1 MPVAGLVRTM
11 GWVGLV
17 GDTRIEGMM
26 RKLVGH
32 GRRTTTT
39 SVQMFTLLDEWIVVV
54 RVDDIAIYKSSRLIH
69 KWLPFWTIG
78 SLLLPAIILGGIT
91 MSVEEVTDGT
101 C

>member
-26 RKLVGH
+26 RKLVGR
-32 GRRTTTT
+32 GRRRTTTT
-39 SVQMFTLLDEWIVVV
+39 SVQMITLLDEWIVV
-54 RVDDIAIYKSSRLIH
+54 RVGDIAIYYPSRLIH

-78 SLLLPAIILGGIT
+78 SLLLPAIILGGII
-91 MSVEEVTDGT
+91 MSVEKVTDGR

>member
-17 GDTRIEGMM
+17 GDTKIEGVM
-26 RKLVGH
+26 RKLVGR
-32 GRRTTTT
+32 GRRMTTT
-39 SVQMFTLLDEWIVVV
+39 SVQMFTLLDEWIVV
-54 RVDDIAIYKSSRLIH
+54 RVDVIAIYYPSRLVH

-91 MSVEEVTDGT
+91 MSVEEVTDGR